1 MRVDESN
8 YDVLYKATEITGI
21 DYNIIWHDAEN
32 IDGYIDSE
40 VLLDI
45 IQDLMCELDN
55 AKEKYEDLKQDLED
69 NYKPISHYEEYGI
82 SESDFH

>member
-8 YDVLYKATEITGI
+8 YDALHKASEITGI

-32 IDGYIDSE
+32 IDGYVDSD

-45 IQDLMCELDN
+45 IQDLICELDN
-55 AKEKYEDLKQDLED
+55 EIEKYEELKKDLED
-69 NYKPISHYEEYGI
+69 NYKPISHWEEYGI
-82 SESDFH
+82 SESDFK